1 MINPVNEN
9 GNITVIPLS
18 GLANRLRVVATSIK
32 LARESNKELRIYWQ
46 ANKYLNAEFQQ
57 LFEIPETIA
66 ITTPPFKYLL
76 LLRARSISRKLT
88 KISMWYLRLFQFDFI
103 FLDSM
108 AEQVWHNKINL
119 QKEVAQS
126 KDVFICSCQELNYFD
141 LEDYKLFI
149 PKLELLNII
158 EEISNQFSPYTIGIH
173 IRSTDNQWSKQNSPF
188 NLFVEK
194 IKQEI
199 SANPKFSFFV
209 ATDNEQYQKALIH
222 DFGTEKIICYEKEF
236 RRDVTKGIKD
246 AVIDLFCL
254 SKTAKIY
261 GSYFSSFSYVAGRIG
276 QIPVHILKRKLVD

>member
-1 MINPVNEN
+1 MQAT
-9 GNITVIPLS
+9 GTITAIPIS
-18 GLANRLRVVATSIK
+18 GLANRLRVLATSIK
-32 LARESNKELRIYWQ
+32 LARESNKQLCIYWQ
-46 ANKYLNAEFQQ
+46 PSKYLNAEFQQ

-66 ITTPPFKYLL
+66 ITTAPFRYLL
-76 LLRARSISRKLT
+76 WLRARSFTGKLT
-88 KISMWYLRLFQFDFI
+88 KIFMWYLRLFQFDFI
-103 FLDSM
+103 FLDNM
-108 AEQVWHNKINL
+108 AEQVWHNKIDL
-119 QKEVAQS
+119 QKEVDQS

-173 IRSTDNQWSKQNSPF
+173 IRSTDNQWSKKNSPF
-188 NLFVEK
+188 GLFVEK

-199 SANPKFSFFV
+199 SANPRVSFFV
-209 ATDNEQYQKALIH
+209 ATDNEEYQKALIQ
-222 DFGTEKIICYEKEF
+222 DFGTEKIICYQKEF

-246 AVIDLFCL
+246 AVVDLFCL

-276 QIPVHILKRKLVD
+276 QIPVDILKTKSVD